1 MNSDSDDE
9 IYLEAL
15 KEKAKQIL
23 NMGSQVAVEPTATTS
38 TPKPKKKKEQTEE
51 AKAKTLLRLQELRE
65 RSRANKGLTLTP
77 DSMKPKRVYN
87 KPIEK
92 PVEPTPPPQPTQ
104 PTQPTPPP
112 QPTQTTQPTPPP
124 QPVSS
129 KSYFIPKSKYNM
141 KTFGF

>member
-1 MNSDSDDE
+1 MDSDSDDE
-9 IYLEAL
+9 LYLEAL

-23 NMGSQVAVEPTATTS
+23 NMNQQPADAPSANP
-38 TPKPKKKKEQTEE
+38 PKPKKKKEQTEE
-51 AKAKTLLRLQELRE
+51 AKAKTLQRLQELRE

-77 DSMKPKRVYN
+77 DSMKPKRVYT

-92 PVEPTPPPQPTQ
+92 PVEPIPPPPQPTPQPITQ
-104 PTQPTPPP
+104 PTQSAPPP
-112 QPTQTTQPTPPP
+112 QPN
-124 QPVSS
+124 V

>member
-23 NMGSQVAVEPTATTS
+23 NMGSTTADAPS
-38 TPKPKKKKEQTEE
+38 AIPPKPKKKKEQTEE

-87 KPIEK
+87 KPVEK
-92 PVEPTPPPQPTQ
+92 PVEPIPPQPTPQPITQPTPQPITQSPPPPQPN
-104 PTQPTPPP
+104 
-112 QPTQTTQPTPPP
+112 
-124 QPVSS
+124 V

>member
-23 NMGSQVAVEPTATTS
+23 NMGSQSAVEPTATTS

-77 DSMKPKRVYN
+77 DSMKPKRVYT

-92 PVEPTPPPQPTQ
+92 PVEPVPPPPQPTPQPITQ
-104 PTQPTPPP
+104 PTQSAPPP
-112 QPTQTTQPTPPP
+112 QPN
-124 QPVSS
+124 V